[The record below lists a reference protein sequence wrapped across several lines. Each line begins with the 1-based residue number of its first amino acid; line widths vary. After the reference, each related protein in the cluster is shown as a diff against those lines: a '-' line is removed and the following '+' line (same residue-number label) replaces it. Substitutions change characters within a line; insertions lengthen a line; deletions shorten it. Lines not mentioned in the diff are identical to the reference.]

1 MNARY
6 KQRNLAS
13 CSSACRKVTSF
24 CFFCW
29 FVEKKKR
36 FRRCHES
43 NLWSNLSF
51 NWAAIAEG
59 HVKSLG
65 QDINPNWIWSEI
77 AMIWVDA
84 SPGGTEVSSLTI
96 SFSQSKVQHSKE
108 SRPLNNE
115 SRPSISLNNISL
127 LCTFCAGKWKRC
139 FRHLID
145 DLVWQGKSWEAIYR
159 TLSFEGE
166 GKYEKKISEAKLA
179 FRKFENHPKL
189 LEGLIPF
196 DGSGFFAFKAHGEF
210 FIRSNEFF
218 SPSIIFSTE
227 KNNCHGNLLW
237 QPPLSVIIF
246 ELSVFSYSESWI
258 ACKLFL
264 ISRDVSKETWFLR
277 SH

>member
-59 HVKSLG
+59 HVTSLG

-139 FRHLID
+139 FDIWSMTWFGR
-145 DLVWQGKSWEAIYR
+145 
-159 TLSFEGE
+159 
-166 GKYEKKISEAKLA
+166 EKVE
-179 FRKFENHPKL
+179 
-189 LEGLIPF
+189 
-196 DGSGFFAFKAHGEF
+196 
-210 FIRSNEFF
+210 
-218 SPSIIFSTE
+218 
-227 KNNCHGNLLW
+227 
-237 QPPLSVIIF
+237 
-246 ELSVFSYSESWI
+246 
-258 ACKLFL
+258 KLFIERFHL
-264 ISRDVSKETWFLR
+264 KVKENMKKKFLKPSWLSGNSKIIPNYWKAWYRLMGAD
-277 SH
+277 SLL